1 MMENISIPVPPY
13 IARAF
18 EKADTAV
25 KRKAEIYINAW
36 LSDFFS
42 NKPANEQLF
51 AIMKKAS
58 SEAKTNG
65 YTPEKLNELLND
77 GD

>member
-1 MMENISIPVPPY
+1 MENISIAVPPY

-18 EKADTAV
+18 EKADSSV

-42 NKPANEQLF
+42 GKPANEQLF
-51 AIMKKAS
+51 AIMKKATAEATANGLT
-58 SEAKTNG
+58 SEQ
-65 YTPEKLNELLND
+65 LDQLLKD
-77 GD
+77 ES